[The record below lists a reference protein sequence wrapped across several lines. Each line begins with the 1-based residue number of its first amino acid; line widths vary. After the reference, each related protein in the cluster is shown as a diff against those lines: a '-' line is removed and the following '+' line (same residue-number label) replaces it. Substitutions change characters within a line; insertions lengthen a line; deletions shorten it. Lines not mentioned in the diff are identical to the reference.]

1 MAENSANLTNKSFD
15 PAQLDKTPPDH
26 TGMMIAAVLMIA
38 TGWGGLYL
46 LVTTQ
51 LPSVGQRW
59 IFFILLHVAIAGT
72 MIPVLRYVNV
82 RITPITRA
90 VPPSGVIVRQAVW
103 FGMYTVACAW
113 LQLLRAL
120 TVPILFFL
128 ALAFVVIEIFLRSR
142 EIPNEQYAD
151 E

>member
-1 MAENSANLTNKSFD
+1 
-15 PAQLDKTPPDH
+15 
-26 TGMMIAAVLMIA
+26 MMIAAIMMIVV
-38 TGWGGLYL
+38 GWGGLYT

-51 LPSVGQRW
+51 IPSVGQRW
-59 IFFILLHVAIAGT
+59 LFFILLHVAIAGT
-72 MIPVLRYVNV
+72 VMPFLRYLNV
-82 RITPITRA
+82 RTTPLSRA

-120 TVPILFFL
+120 SVPIMFFL

-142 EIPNEQYAD
+142 EIPNEQYA

>member
-1 MAENSANLTNKSFD
+1 MAEKITN
-15 PAQLDKTPPDH
+15 PYKTPSDH
-26 TGMMIAAVLMIA
+26 TGMIIAALLMIGI
-38 TGWGGLYL
+38 GWGGLYS
-46 LVTTQ
+46 LVTSQ

-59 IFFILLHVAIAGT
+59 LFFILLHLAVAGT
-72 MIPVLRYVNV
+72 MIPFLRYINV
-82 RITPITRA
+82 RTTPITRA

-103 FGMYTVACAW
+103 FGMYAVACAW
-113 LQLLRAL
+113 LQILRAL

-142 EIPNEQYAD
+142 EIPNEQY